1 MSKPSNPQGTRDFA
15 PAVMYKRNYLIST
28 IRIVFQKYGF
38 VPLETPALEKLDVL
52 TGKYGNEGDKLLY
65 KIRSNKDIRTQLSN
79 ADTEKLNELL
89 TNKFI
94 PSDSSL
100 GLRYD
105 LTVPFARFVVQHR
118 NEITTPFRRYQIQ
131 PVWRADRP
139 QKGRFREFLQCDA
152 DCIGSKS
159 LINEA
164 DLIRIY
170 NEVFQ
175 SIGLAESVVRVN
187 HRKLLEAMVE
197 ESGIDIDV
205 MQFTTTLD
213 KLDKIGE
220 NGVMNELNKQGLS
233 DEQTRKLFTYIFSK
247 PLNRTTIEQ
256 LRGLFEG
263 DKASKALNEL
273 EELCMNL
280 SSLNFEIS
288 VQLDTSLARGLDYY
302 TGCIFEAVVPN
313 SGIGS
318 ISGGGRYDDLT
329 GVFGLKDMSGVGIS
343 FGIDRIYEILE
354 ARNAWPAETTHQE
367 GVLLCHFSD
376 ENRLHAQKIAGQL
389 RNASVNCLVYP
400 DQKKIGKQLDYAN
413 KVGYQWVIVVGDREM
428 NDEVYALKN
437 LSTGEQTNLSTQD
450 IIKELRG
457 SV

>member
-28 IRIVFQKYGF
+28 IRTVFQKYGF

-79 ADTEKLNELL
+79 AETEKLNELL

-175 SIGLAESVVRVN
+175 TIGLADSVVRVN

-263 DKASKALNEL
+263 TKL
-273 EELCMNL
+273 
-280 SSLNFEIS
+280 
-288 VQLDTSLARGLDYY
+288 Q
-302 TGCIFEAVVPN
+302 
-313 SGIGS
+313 
-318 ISGGGRYDDLT
+318 
-329 GVFGLKDMSGVGIS
+329 
-343 FGIDRIYEILE
+343 
-354 ARNAWPAETTHQE
+354 
-367 GVLLCHFSD
+367 
-376 ENRLHAQKIAGQL
+376 RL
-389 RNASVNCLVYP
+389 
-400 DQKKIGKQLDYAN
+400 
-413 KVGYQWVIVVGDREM
+413 
-428 NDEVYALKN
+428 
-437 LSTGEQTNLSTQD
+437 
-450 IIKELRG
+450 
-457 SV
+457 